1 MRGLFQSP
9 LIRKEKASLVRRAS
23 ESQNYCPCCCGSYGV
38 CFNSQISQP
47 GCCGRNSDS
56 PSLQWSVRGSGV
68 TSFLLSPA
76 VCCQSALL
84 CTSSQSCWLWVLS
97 FFRLSTTNKL
107 CGRPQANWKRW
118 SFTLTVLSSEALGER
133 DTPTDLIL
141 GQRLWFPIFYEQQNT
156 QILLCFSKDIRD
168 CCYQV
173 WGWKCQTSLP
183 RNSWKDHQ
191 HSAARKPV
199 PIFHYSIPASYAASG
214 CY

>member
-1 MRGLFQSP
+1 MEEYASIARSHSLAAVAEIQTAQVCSGL
-9 LIRKEKASLVRRAS
+9 S
-23 ESQNYCPCCCGSYGV
+23 EAVGSHNFYCP
-38 CFNSQISQP
+38 
-47 GCCGRNSDS
+47 
-56 PSLQWSVRGSGV
+56 L
-68 TSFLLSPA
+68 
-76 VCCQSALL
+76 QSAALI

-107 CGRPQANWKRW
+107 CGRPQTNWKRW
-118 SFTLTVLSSEALGER
+118 SCTSTVLSSEALGEC

-141 GQRLWFPIFYEQQNT
+141 GQRLWFPIFYEQQNIK
-156 QILLCFSKDIRD
+156 ILLCFSKDIRD

-199 PIFHYSIPASYAASG
+199 PLFHYSIPASYAASG